1 MFRITIGFAFGVWA
15 AVVMGMTAAVK
26 IGPILVP
33 NGGQIAFE
41 SDRDDNWEIYTLDV
55 RTSLAYNL
63 TRHASADHAPTWSP
77 DGRQI
82 AFHSNRASDADIYV
96 MDANGRNVRQITF
109 SGRDWR
115 PRWSPDGSR
124 FLFIHGFN
132 EIYVMNAD
140 GSDARYITI
149 GFGPEWSPDGR
160 QIVFYANQANSLS
173 SDIHLSDADGR
184 NRRNLTNSIANDWG
198 PSWLPD
204 GNSVA
209 FVSSREGSTRVYVL
223 DMACTFS
230 AGQADACIHLLNLS
244 SAINRTPR
252 WSPDGRQLTFDSIYQ
267 WQSQLYFVNADGT
280 NLRRVTTLA
289 GNDLYPVW
297 SP

>member
-1 MFRITIGFAFGVWA
+1 MFRIVLGLSFIVWMALLVGLA
-15 AVVMGMTAAVK
+15 AALRVGPGMM
-26 IGPILVP
+26 P

-41 SDRDDNWEIYTLDV
+41 SDRDGNWEVYTLDV

-63 TRHASADHAPTWSP
+63 TRNRFADHAPTWSP

-82 AFHSNRASDADIYV
+82 AFHSNRASDADLYV
-96 MDANGRNVRQITF
+96 MDAAGRHVRQITF
-109 SGRDWR
+109 TGRDWR
-115 PRWSPDGSR
+115 PRWSPDGTR
-124 FLFIHGFN
+124 LLYIHGFN
-132 EIYVMNAD
+132 EIYVMNVD
-140 GSDARYITI
+140 GSGSRYVTV

-160 QIVFYANQANSLS
+160 QIVYYVNQPNSLS

-184 NRRNLTNSIANDWG
+184 NRRNLTNNVANDWG

-209 FVSSREGSTRVYVL
+209 FISSREGNPRVYVL
-223 DMACTFS
+223 DTACTLS
-230 AGQADACIHLLNLS
+230 ARQPDTCVHLLNLS

-252 WSPDGRQLTFDSIYQ
+252 WSPDGRQLAFDSIYQ

-280 NLRRVTTLA
+280 NLRRIRNPA